1 MKTPFTLRR
10 DAFGR
15 LVCVAADGAT
25 HENVHP
31 ARAFPLA
38 APGEGIALMSADGHE
53 LAWIERLAD
62 LPAET
67 RALVEE
73 EFARREFMPEI
84 RRIVSVG
91 GYATPSAWQVETDRG
106 PTRLVLKSED
116 DIRRLSAL
124 RGPGALLIADA
135 DGIHYLIRDR
145 DALDAHSRAIL
156 KRFL

>member
-1 MKTPFTLRR
+1 VSATFVLRR

-15 LVCVAADGAT
+15 LVCVGADGAT
-25 HENVHP
+25 HENVAP

-38 APGEGIALMSADGHE
+38 APDAGIALLSAEGRE
-53 LAWIERLAD
+53 VAWIERLAE

-73 EFARREFMPEI
+73 EFARREFMPVI
-84 RRIVSVG
+84 RRIVSVAS
-91 GYATPSAWQVETDRG
+91 YATPSAWQVETDRG
-106 PTRLVLKSED
+106 PTRFVLKSED
-116 DIRRLSAL
+116 DIRRLNAPP
-124 RGPGALLIADA
+124 GPGALLIADA

-145 DALDAHSRAIL
+145 EALDAHSRAIL